1 MTMVIASY
9 LIGDVVRYAH
19 PINVLL
25 KGQTHV
31 KCQVR
36 KIEKKSNHH
45 IGSGG
50 KHRELQAAKTIKSSE

>member
-36 KIEKKSNHH
+36 KIAKKIKPSHW
-45 IGSGG
+45 IRGKTQRTAGS
-50 KHRELQAAKTIKSSE
+50 